1 MHAQCFTLASMPENE
16 EPRTRIARVVFAHR
30 SACVGLGACK
40 RQKCVCGR
48 RQHSGNFCVLHCWCV
63 CLCYMRALLCV
74 CAVYIIWLLRSGD
87 GRPTPA
93 LDPCP
98 SHSHPRAQPADLK
111 SPLSQFLWCKFVI
124 KLSRGLTGNP
134 TDNVL
139 CLSRTGSLWRG
150 M

>member
-1 MHAQCFTLASMPENE
+1 MAENE
-16 EPRTRIARVVFAHR
+16 EPHTRSARVVFAHR
-30 SACVGLGACK
+30 SAHVVGLGACK

-48 RQHSGNFCVLHCWCV
+48 RQHSGNFSVLRCAGVSMRPLMCV
-63 CLCYMRALLCV
+63 CV
-74 CAVYIIWLLRSGD
+74 VYNMLLRSGD

-98 SHSHPRAQPADLK
+98 SHSHPRAHPADLK

-124 KLSRGLTGNP
+124 KLSRGSHQAIP
-134 TDNVL
+134 TT
-139 CLSRTGSLWRG
+139 SRTCAGSLWRG